1 MTLPPVSP
9 IQPSVAAHAASPSHT
24 PPKAFA
30 ALRHPGARPFLIG
43 MWLAMLGDSI
53 EHVISYWIIFHKFHS
68 TALGGFAVIS
78 HWAPFLLF
86 SVYAGVLSDRYDTRR
101 IIQLGMALFMLASL
115 AWGILFLT
123 DTLEM
128 WHACVIL
135 VIHGIAGV
143 LAGPSVQLLLQDI
156 VSPAQL
162 QSGVRLLATARTLG
176 FLLGPAIGGAVMIV
190 LEPATAILLNAL
202 VYAYLMIW
210 LWKAPY
216 GPKFRKEPRPTRA
229 VRGLADIMSAVR
241 IVAQSPAILT
251 LIVISG
257 CASFF
262 VGNAYQPQLPE
273 FLEDL
278 GYAEDEVRYSLIL
291 AANATGAVVA
301 GIVLEF
307 RGLLPPSPRSAI
319 FLIMGWCASIG
330 VFAMSDSYVLSV
342 AALLC
347 AGFLYLSYNSMAQ
360 TLVQLNAPADSRGK
374 VIGLYTTAA
383 QGLIMFSGLTVGI
396 GGAWIGIHAS
406 LAWSAA
412 VLMIVAVAVLVFLC
426 PKADRA
432 KAMAKA

>member
-1 MTLPPVSP
+1 MDQS
-9 IQPSVAAHAASPSHT
+9 SSASPASLT
-24 PPKAFA
+24 PPASNPAPGHPPAKAFA

-101 IIQLGMALFMLASL
+101 IIQLGMGLFMLASL
-115 AWGILFLT
+115 AWGVLFLT

-143 LAGPSVQLLLQDI
+143 LAGPSVQMLMQDI
-156 VSPAQL
+156 TGPAQL
-162 QSGVRLLATARTLG
+162 QSGVRLLATSRTLG
-176 FLLGPAIGGAVMIV
+176 FLLGPAIGGALMIA
-190 LEPATAILLNAL
+190 LDPAIAILLNAGI
-202 VYAYLMIW
+202 YLYLLIW

-216 GPKFRKEPRPTRA
+216 GPKFRTEPRPTRA
-229 VRGLADIMSAVR
+229 VRGLADIMSAIRV
-241 IVAQSPAILT
+241 VAQTPAILT
-251 LIVISG
+251 IIVISG

-262 VGNAYQPQLPE
+262 VGNAFQPQLPE
-273 FLEDL
+273 FLVDL
-278 GYAEDEVRYSLIL
+278 GYGGDEFRYSLL
-291 AANATGAVVA
+291 LGANAIGAVIA
-301 GIVLEF
+301 GIVLEM
-307 RGLLPPSPRSAI
+307 RGLLAPNPRTVI
-319 FLIMGWCASIG
+319 FLNMGWSASIG
-330 VFAMSDSYVLSV
+330 VFALSDNYVLSV

-347 AGFLYLSYNSMAQ
+347 AGFLFLSCNSMAQ
-360 TLVQLNAPADSRGK
+360 TLVQLNAPSESRGK

-383 QGLIMFSGLTVGI
+383 QGLIMFSGITVGI

-412 VLMIVAVAVLVFLC
+412 ILVIVACAVLIFLC
-426 PKADRA
+426 PKGPTML
-432 KAMAKA
+432 KG